1 MTRYVNH
8 CNCIHIAVHM
18 GTWISSNFL
27 SWAKKLLRSQTSKLI
42 VTKWKHTLHMHQRF
56 FKTWCHWKNV
66 IATTLSKA
74 SLTVDLH
81 YYLHSTL
88 LCILR
93 ISLASWFALLYW
105 WWGCLSVMESFTFTH
120 MHFYLF
126 LLFLFKDNFLKN
138 YNLWKYKNILKVT
151 KFFYNLVW
159 NTSL

>member
-27 SWAKKLLRSQTSKLI
+27 FWAKKLLRSQASKLI

-81 YYLHSTL
+81 LRHCFAMTIYILHS
-88 LCILR
+88 CVP
-93 ISLASWFALLYW
+93 WE
-105 WWGCLSVMESFTFTH
+105 CLWP
-120 MHFYLF
+120 LD
-126 LLFLFKDNFLKN
+126 LLFFIGDWAVC
-138 YNLWKYKNILKVT
+138 LWWIHLHLHICIFT
-151 KFFYNLVW
+151 
-159 NTSL
+159 